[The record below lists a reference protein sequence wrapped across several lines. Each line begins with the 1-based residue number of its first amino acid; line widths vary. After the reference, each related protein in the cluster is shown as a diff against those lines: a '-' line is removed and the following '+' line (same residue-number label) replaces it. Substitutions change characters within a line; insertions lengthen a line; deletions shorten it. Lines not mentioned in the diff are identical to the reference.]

1 MSIKQIALAL
11 IVTCSLGFVVGRA
24 PPNRADE
31 PAAHDPAPRG
41 VGAGAGAGQLSS
53 EPRRYKYDR
62 YNEEIKS
69 LIVRQLLLGD
79 TPESRGDAL
88 RRLEDDFSRA
98 SKREKSSVEGDL
110 LWILA
115 NPRNQVRHPDAV
127 RGAMRL
133 LGRQQSKAALRFLIP
148 YMTFPVYTPCLGYD
162 SDGDPCDPLLAPD
175 SYLTIHIATS
185 DGLGRSIVQWCP
197 AVSALIDIGEPAIDP
212 VARELAKS
220 GRPERI
226 RCCLKVLTEL
236 KKKHAS
242 ARRAIDKATEKAWD
256 NSDADRIRRY
266 EKVLEEN
273 PDAILLDEEAWG
285 EG

>member
-41 VGAGAGAGQLSS
+41 VGGLSPQ
-53 EPRRYKYDR
+53 PRQHKYDR

-79 TPESRGDAL
+79 TPESRGEAQ
-88 RRLEDDFSRA
+88 RQLEDDVSRA

-110 LWILA
+110 LWVLA

-133 LGRQQSKAALRFLIP
+133 LGRQQSRAALRFLIP
-148 YMTFPVYTPCLGYD
+148 YMTFPVNTPCLGYG
-162 SDGDPCDPLLAPD
+162 SDGNPCDPLLAPD

-197 AVSALIDIGEPAIDP
+197 AVLALIDIGEPAIEP
-212 VARELAKS
+212 VARELA
-220 GRPERI
+220 RAEEPVRI

-236 KKKHAS
+236 EKKHAS

-256 NSDADRIRRY
+256 SSDADRIPRY
-266 EKVLEEN
+266 EKVLKEN